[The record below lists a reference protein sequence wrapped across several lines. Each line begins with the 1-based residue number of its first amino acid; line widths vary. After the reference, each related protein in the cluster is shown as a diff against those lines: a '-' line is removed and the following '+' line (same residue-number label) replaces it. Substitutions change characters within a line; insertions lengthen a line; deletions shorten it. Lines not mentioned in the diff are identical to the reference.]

1 LYKDEKL
8 YEGSSC
14 QQLVACGLRLEAC
27 SLGLDAIYEKFKS
40 L

>member
-8 YEGSSC
+8 YEGTRC
-14 QQLVACGLRLEAC
+14 LQLVSEGLRLEAC
-27 SLGLDAIYEKFKS
+27 RSGLELIYNYFKR